1 MNLDFIAEIKE
12 RERDLMSK
20 SIKYFDKSLMFLSAT
35 SGSISIASFT
45 TVIGAL
51 LGIASANFNLALS
64 MSTGIFKKLLKT
76 TRNKKKEHNKS
87 VMLARSKLNN
97 IESKIYEALIYN
109 ENSNEDFTTIINEEK
124 NYQELKESIR
134 CCRWTVKEVIMKK
147 LIWLKQVKKSYWWSY

>member
-1 MNLDFIAEIKE
+1 MLD
-12 RERDLMSK
+12 
-20 SIKYFDKSLMFLSAT
+20 
-35 SGSISIASFT
+35 
-45 TVIGAL
+45 
-51 LGIASANFNLALS
+51 
-64 MSTGIFKKLLKT
+64 
-76 TRNKKKEHNKS
+76 
-87 VMLARSKLNN
+87 RSKLNN

>member
-1 MNLDFIAEIKE
+1 
-12 RERDLMSK
+12 MSK

-87 VMLARSKLNN
+87 VMLARRKLNN

>member
-1 MNLDFIAEIKE
+1 
-12 RERDLMSK
+12 MSK

-147 LIWLKQVKKSYWWSY
+147 LIWLKQVKKSYWWS

>member
-1 MNLDFIAEIKE
+1 
-12 RERDLMSK
+12 
-20 SIKYFDKSLMFLSAT
+20 MFLSAT

>member
-1 MNLDFIAEIKE
+1 
-12 RERDLMSK
+12 MSK

-35 SGSISIASFT
+35 SGSISITSFT

>member
-1 MNLDFIAEIKE
+1 
-12 RERDLMSK
+12 MSK

-51 LGIASANFNLALS
+51 LEIASANFNLALS

>member
-1 MNLDFIAEIKE
+1 
-12 RERDLMSK
+12 MSK

>member
-134 CCRWTVKEVIMKK
+134 CCR
-147 LIWLKQVKKSYWWSY
+147 